1 MLMSLREQ
9 KGNSLIEFPN
19 KYIAFDIETTGL
31 DPMYDEIIEIGAIK
45 IENGKEVE
53 VFSTL
58 VKPKYEIDEFISELT
73 GITNEMVKESPSIDA
88 VLPKFIDFIKDSII
102 LGHNVNFDINFIY
115 DNLIKCDMNPITN
128 DFIDTLRLSRKLLPE
143 LKHHRLSDLADYYN
157 INTVGS
163 HRSLKDVRM
172 TIEVYNNFKKLALEK
187 YSNVDNFKDAC
198 KPKSHSGFKASDITT
213 DNTEFDEEN
222 LLYDKYVAIT
232 GTLEKMT
239 RKEAMQVIADLGGH
253 CQDGVNKETNYLI
266 LGNND
271 YNPILRGRKSSKL
284 LKAENLKLKGQ
295 DIEIIS
301 ENVFYDI
308 IPEIINKKDKEIKKQ
323 NSLDGIPI
331 NKGNFNNK
339 EKQAYYITKEI
350 LERNGKIITD
360 IRCNIN
366 SSNYFNVSIMYPI
379 IRLKLRGKKDYIVI
393 DKYSDDSYDFIGFV
407 QEECTSNDNGKVRLI
422 LDDIQDIEK
431 LEKYILDQYESALEG
446 NKTYIENVKIGQT
459 NYNKFLRENY
469 Q

>member
-1 MLMSLREQ
+1 
-9 KGNSLIEFPN
+9 
-19 KYIAFDIETTGL
+19 
-31 DPMYDEIIEIGAIK
+31 
-45 IENGKEVE
+45 
-53 VFSTL
+53 
-58 VKPKYEIDEFISELT
+58 
-73 GITNEMVKESPSIDA
+73 
-88 VLPKFIDFIKDSII
+88 
-102 LGHNVNFDINFIY
+102 
-115 DNLIKCDMNPITN
+115 
-128 DFIDTLRLSRKLLPE
+128 
-143 LKHHRLSDLADYYN
+143 
-157 INTVGS
+157 
-163 HRSLKDVRM
+163 M
-172 TIEVYNNFKKLALEK
+172 TIEVYNNLEKLALEK
-187 YSNVDNFKDAC
+187 YSNIDNFKNAC

-213 DNTEFDEEN
+213 DNTEFDEKN

-271 YNPILRGRKSSKL
+271 YNPILRGKKSSKL

-301 ENVFYDI
+301 ENVFYEM
-308 IPEIINKKDKEIKKQ
+308 IPDIINKKDKEIKKQ

-331 NKGNFNNK
+331 NKGNFNDK

-360 IRCNIN
+360 VRCNIN

-393 DKYSDDSYDFIGFV
+393 DKYSDDSYDFTGFV

-431 LEKYILDQYESALEG
+431 LEEYILDQYESALEG